1 MTWICVSE
9 LNTWGADIQ
18 KCVIVTLIVSK
29 PAIYTYT
36 TLNRLTRGW
45 FKSTVKPRQIWKLFL
60 KRTALSRWATLGV
73 ISPNVH
79 TYSLCVCV
87 RVRLWICVCITFIMT
102 SFQLQSDSFF
112 CPIWSEVECHRLLL
126 FPVNLKYLCGEF
138 YQCITMIL
146 SKYNYYD
153 CSSVYHYHITAIILM
168 IWSIIWASVFSVC
181 VNIQ

>member
-45 FKSTVKPRQIWKLFL
+45 FKSIVKPRQIWKLFL

-87 RVRLWICVCITFIMT
+87 CACEYVCVLPSLWPHFNSKVIPFFAPFDPKWNVIAYYYFRWTWNISVENFINVLLWFYQSIITMIVPVSIIT
-102 SFQLQSDSFF
+102 IL
-112 CPIWSEVECHRLLL
+112 LLL
-126 FPVNLKYLCGEF
+126 FWWFEV
-138 YQCITMIL
+138 
-146 SKYNYYD
+146 
-153 CSSVYHYHITAIILM
+153 
-168 IWSIIWASVFSVC
+168 
-181 VNIQ
+181 

>member
-87 RVRLWICVCITFIMT
+87 CACEYVCVLPSLWPHFNSKVIP
-102 SFQLQSDSFF
+102 FF

-153 CSSVYHYHITAIILM
+153 CSGVYHYHITDIILM

>member
-29 PAIYTYT
+29 PAIYTCT

-87 RVRLWICVCITFIMT
+87 CACEYVCVLPSLWPHFNSKVIP
-102 SFQLQSDSFF
+102 FF

-153 CSSVYHYHITAIILM
+153 CSGVYHYHITAIILM

>member
-79 TYSLCVCV
+79 TYSLCVCA
-87 RVRLWICVCITFIMT
+87 CA
-102 SFQLQSDSFF
+102 
-112 CPIWSEVECHRLLL
+112 
-126 FPVNLKYLCGEF
+126 PVNMCVYYLHYDLISTPKWFLFLPHLIRSGMSSLIIISGEPE
-138 YQCITMIL
+138 ISLWRIL
-146 SKYNYYD
+146 SKCNYYD

>member
-87 RVRLWICVCITFIMT
+87 CACAPVNMCVYYLHYDLISTPKWFLFFAPFDPKWNVIAYYYFRWTWNISVENFINVLLWFYQSIITMIVPVSIIT
-102 SFQLQSDSFF
+102 IL
-112 CPIWSEVECHRLLL
+112 LLL
-126 FPVNLKYLCGEF
+126 FWWFEV
-138 YQCITMIL
+138 
-146 SKYNYYD
+146 
-153 CSSVYHYHITAIILM
+153 
-168 IWSIIWASVFSVC
+168 
-181 VNIQ
+181 